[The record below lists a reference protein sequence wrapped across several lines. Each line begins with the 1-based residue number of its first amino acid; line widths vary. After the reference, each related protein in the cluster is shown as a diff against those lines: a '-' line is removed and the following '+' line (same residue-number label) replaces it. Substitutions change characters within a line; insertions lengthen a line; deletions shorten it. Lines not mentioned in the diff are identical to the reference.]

1 MEKIIRVWASNDFLS
16 GSVKYRNEKMSFKK
30 SLIKRF
36 KKKCKV
42 GKSTDYHLQHWPDK
56 SQLV

>member
-16 GSVKYRNEKMSFKK
+16 GSVKYRKEKMSFKK

-36 KKKCKV
+36 KKNAK
-42 GKSTDYHLQHWPDK
+42 
-56 SQLV
+56 